1 MTAITDEAAPP
12 AEANEAGAG
21 RSGPPRGTALAGAT
35 AAAEAVPVTP
45 PGARHL
51 VLVDGSGYIFR
62 AFHALPP
69 MTRPDGTP
77 VNAVYGF
84 TQMLSR
90 FLTDHRGSH
99 LAVVFDASRST
110 FRNEIF
116 PDYKAH
122 RPEPPP
128 ELVPQFALIR
138 EATAAF
144 GVACVEQQGFEADDM
159 IAAYARHFTE
169 AGGEVTI
176 VSSDKDL
183 MQLVRPGVQML
194 DPIKQKPIRAAEVEE
209 KFGVPPEKVPD
220 VQALAGDPTDNVP
233 GVPGI
238 GIKTAAQLI
247 TEYGDLETLLEK
259 AGGIRQ
265 PKRREALVGNA
276 DKARLSKRLVTLDAD
291 APLTEPIDSLAV
303 KPPEPARLAQFLQ
316 QQGFRSV
323 LARMG
328 LGEAAGDAGAR
339 ARNSAVAAHVAA
351 QAAVQGTAT
360 APAAPDAGKAPFG
373 PYETV
378 TSLAALEPW
387 IAEARAAGILGLDT
401 ETDSLNA
408 LRARL
413 VGICLATAPGRAC
426 YIPLRHVAPGA
437 QQADMLAE
445 PAAAPEQIPFD
456 QAIEALRPLLTDRS
470 VLKVLQNAKYDLEV
484 LCRAENGGIAVAPVD
499 DTMLISY
506 ALEAGRHGHGMDE
519 LSVLHLGHKP
529 MGFDEV
535 TGTGRARISF
545 DRVPLDKATAY
556 AAEDADVTLRLWQ
569 VLRPR
574 LLPEGAL
581 ALYEQVERR
590 MVAVLRD
597 MELAGIKVDGAE
609 LARIGEDFSGR
620 MAALEQE
627 IHGLAG
633 RPFNVG
639 SPKQLGE
646 ILFDEMKLPGGKRS
660 KASGAWGT
668 DASVLEELSA
678 QGVPL
683 ARKVLDWR
691 QLSKL
696 KSTYVDGLTAAIDPR
711 DGRVHTD
718 FAMAVAATGR
728 LSSTEPNLQNIPIR
742 TEEGARIR
750 RAFVAEAGHVL
761 LSADYSQIELRLLAH
776 LADVPALRE
785 AFEKGED
792 IHARTAADIFRLA
805 PGAVDREAR
814 RRAKTINFGIIY
826 GMSAF
831 GLASRLG
838 IPPVEARGIIDAYFG
853 QYPGIRDA
861 MERLKEE
868 ARLQGYVSTSFG
880 RKLWIP
886 DIGAR
891 DMVRRAGAERAAINA
906 PFQGGAAEI
915 IKRAMVRVPGAL
927 RAAGLAGRMLLQV
940 HDELVFEVPEAEV
953 EATAALVRTV
963 MEGVVT
969 LRVPLAVEV
978 GTGRSWAEAH

>member
-1 MTAITDEAAPP
+1 M
-12 AEANEAGAG
+12 AGA
-21 RSGPPRGTALAGAT
+21 A

-45 PGARHL
+45 PGAKHL
-51 VLVDGSGYIFR
+51 VLIDGSGYIFR

-77 VNAVYGF
+77 VNAVFGF

-99 LAVVFDASRST
+99 LAVVFDASRVT
-110 FRNEIF
+110 FRNEF
-116 PDYKAH
+116 YPAYKAH
-122 RPEPPP
+122 RPDPPP

-138 EATAAF
+138 EATEAF
-144 GVACVEQQGFEADDM
+144 GVAQVELPGFEADDM
-159 IAAYARHFTE
+159 IAAYAKHF
-169 AGGEVTI
+169 AAQGGEVTI

-194 DPIKQKPIRAAEVEE
+194 DPIKQKPIREPEVFE
-209 KFGVPPEKVPD
+209 KFGVAPDKVVD

-247 TEYGDLETLLEK
+247 GEYGDLEGLLANTAK
-259 AGGIRQ
+259 IKQ
-265 PKRREALVGNA
+265 PKRREALEQNA
-276 DKARLSKRLVTLDAD
+276 EKARISKRLVTLDEN
-291 APLTEPIDSLAV
+291 APLTLAIEALEV
-303 KPPEPARLAQFLQ
+303 RPPEPAALTKFLQ
-316 QQGFRSV
+316 AQGFRSV
-323 LARMG
+323 VARMG
-328 LGEAAGDAGAR
+328 LGEAAGDAGTR
-339 ARNSAVAAHVAA
+339 ARNSAVAAHAAA
-351 QAAVQGTAT
+351 QAA
-360 APAAPDAGKAPFG
+360 APAADPGTT
-373 PYETV
+373 PYGNYDCV
-378 TSLAALEPW
+378 TTIEALRGW
-387 IAEARAAGILGLDT
+387 IAEATRAGVVALDT

-408 LRARL
+408 LRANL
-413 VGICLATAPGRAC
+413 VGVCLATAPGRAC
-426 YIPLRHVAPGA
+426 YIPLRHVASGGT
-437 QQADMLAE
+437 QGDMLAVPE
-445 PAAAPEQIPFD
+445 AAPPQIPFD
-456 QAIEALRPLLTDRS
+456 EAMAALRPLLTDRS
-470 VLKVLQNAKYDLEV
+470 VLKVLQHAKYDLEV

-506 ALEAGRHGHGMDE
+506 AMEAGKHGHGMDE

-529 MGFDEV
+529 ISFDEV

-545 DRVPLDKATAY
+545 AQVALDKATAY
-556 AAEDADVTLRLWQ
+556 AAEDADVTLRLWH
-569 VLRPR
+569 LLKPR
-574 LLPEGAL
+574 LREDGSL

-590 MVAVLRD
+590 MVPVLRD
-597 MELAGIKVDGAE
+597 MEIAGIKVDGTE
-609 LARIGEDFSGR
+609 LARIGEDFVQR
-620 MAALEQE
+620 MAQLEKQ
-627 IHGLAG
+627 IHELAG
-633 RPFNVG
+633 RPFNIG

-646 ILFDEMKLPGGKRS
+646 ILFDEMKLPGGRRS
-660 KASGAWGT
+660 KATGAWGT
-668 DASVLEELSA
+668 DAAVLEEVA
-678 QGVPL
+678 TQGSNIGAVL
-683 ARKVLDWR
+683 ARTVLDWR

-696 KSTYVDGLTAAIDPR
+696 KSTYVDGLAAAIDPR

-718 FAMAVAATGR
+718 FSMANTSTGR
-728 LSSTEPNLQNIPIR
+728 LASTEPNLQNIPVR
-742 TEEGARIR
+742 SAEGQRIR
-750 RAFVAEAGHVL
+750 QAFVAEPGHVL
-761 LSADYSQIELRLLAH
+761 MSADYSQIELRLLAH

-785 AFEKGED
+785 AFATGQD
-792 IHARTAADIFRLA
+792 IHSRTAADIFHL
-805 PGAVDREAR
+805 PPDAVDKEAR

-831 GLASRLG
+831 GLAGRLG
-838 IPPVEARGIIDAYFG
+838 IGPGEAKGIIDAYFA

-886 DIGAR
+886 DIGAK

-906 PFQGGAAEI
+906 PFQGGAAEV

-927 RAAGLAGRMLLQV
+927 RQAGLAARMLLQV

-953 EATAALVRTV
+953 DQTSSLVRSV